1 MCKLGDIIV
10 VEKYF
15 GDDGKKISRHSFVVI
30 NDKPDFIEGLKYDLV
45 TNVMSSFKN
54 EEQRNKKLRLMEN
67 VEIISD
73 DIISSKKT
81 NRKSGFIKA
90 NQLVYFDKSKIKYY
104 VLGHISDELLDKLMI
119 IIIMLAQKNKLY
131 NNLNNLNGCAEVI

>member
-15 GDDGKKISRHSFVVI
+15 GDDEKKISRHSFVVI

-54 EEQRNKKLRLMEN
+54 KEQRNKKLRLMEN

-131 NNLNNLNGCAEVI
+131 NNLNNLNGYAEVI